1 MEVIMSSHHK
11 QELNL
16 PDKKIKVVI
25 IGGLGFS
32 SFEKFD
38 LQSIN
43 TPFGNVNVNLGNIGG
58 QNIAVIPRHGEVQNH
73 VPPHMVNYRANIWAA
88 YELGAT
94 RIISVNSVGT
104 MKSHTPGT
112 LVLLSD
118 FLDFTKNRVSTF
130 FDNETVHVDVSEP
143 YCPQINKYLSKS
155 IINRCINC
163 FEGVYACTEGPR
175 FETKS
180 EINML
185 SRFADVVGMTGVPEV
200 VLAKELDMC
209 YASIGLV
216 TNYACGLSFKR
227 FTVDEVID
235 VVNNVQDLLHDV
247 ISDTISSLPVE
258 RNCSCMYA
266 TYNARI

>member
-1 MEVIMSSHHK
+1 MSSYHS
-11 QELNL
+11 QGQNL
-16 PDKKIKVVI
+16 QDKKIDVII

-32 SFEKFD
+32 GFD
-38 LQSIN
+38 NLWLQSIN
-43 TPFGNVNVNLGNIGG
+43 TPFGNVNIHIGDIAG
-58 QNIAVIPRHGEVQNH
+58 QNIAIIPRHSGGQKH
-73 VPPHMVNYRANIWAA
+73 IPPHRINYRANIWAV

-94 RIISVNSVGT
+94 RIISVNSVGA
-104 MKSHTPGT
+104 MKSCTPGS
-112 LVLLSD
+112 LILLGD

-130 FDNETVHVDVSEP
+130 FDNETVHVDMSEP
-143 YCPQINKYLSKS
+143 YCPQLNKYLSES
-155 IINRCINC
+155 IINRGIN
-163 FEGVYACTEGPR
+163 FYEGVYACTEGPR

-200 VLAKELDMC
+200 VLAKELDIC

-227 FTVDEVID
+227 LTVDEVID
-235 VVNNVQDLLHDV
+235 VVEGAQNLLYNV
-247 ISDTISSLPVE
+247 ISDTISSLPKE